1 MTQPEILSGI
11 SGQTRWRVAAK
22 TSSDIDLAIGR
33 RVKLRRRLLQMSQ
46 QELASQLGITFQ
58 QLQKYEKGR
67 NRIGAGRLFEIAEIL
82 EIPLTFFFEDAV
94 GDNPISGDAD
104 VARAGMKILR
114 SFSKIKDPATRKSIA
129 DLVEQLA
136 ERSDVSRS
144 GR

>member
-1 MTQPEILSGI
+1 MARGGKDEQRYRPCHREASGNCGGFCRCH
-11 SGQTRWRVAAK
+11 SRNSPP
-22 TSSDIDLAIGR
+22 SS
-33 RVKLRRRLLQMSQ
+33 
-46 QELASQLGITFQ
+46 ASRFQ